1 MHFKAI
7 MKRTLLTLLEPIS
20 KIGFWFKIAAGLS
33 LKPEA
38 YCCMSRILN
47 AAPTKRLGQKTFLS
61 WVLLIILTG
70 TGIAAGQESGIPSP
84 SVWPSLIDSV
94 KITEPINFCG
104 ESVPLDSREVRER
117 LEKELLLTIWDRPQV
132 VLWIKRTTR
141 YMPIIEKM
149 LSENEM
155 PDDLKYVAIAESAL
169 RPHVGSSKG
178 AIGFWQFLRS
188 TGQKYG
194 LRINAEIDERRNIF
208 ASTQAAINYF
218 KALYQMLGSW
228 TLAASAFNMG
238 ELGLQT
244 EIVSQKTNDYY
255 KLYLPL
261 ETQRYIFRIISAKII
276 LSDPQRFGFQFADE
290 DLYPPL
296 SFDRVHVE
304 CFQDTPIHIVA
315 QAADTHFK
323 AIKDLNPEFRGHF
336 LAAGMHSLLIPK
348 GTADGFYARFKE
360 GVQQWMAE
368 NQERVYVVKEGDN
381 LTMIAERFNV
391 PLPALMIWN
400 RLDRKKPIHPG
411 DRIVIYPN
419 QSASNVEA
427 SQAD

>member
-1 MHFKAI
+1 M
-7 MKRTLLTLLEPIS
+7 L
-20 KIGFWFKIAAGLS
+20 
-33 LKPEA
+33 
-38 YCCMSRILN
+38 
-47 AAPTKRLGQKTFLS
+47 
-61 WVLLIILTG
+61 G
-70 TGIAAGQESGIPSP
+70 TGIAVGQELGMPPS
-84 SVWPSLIDSV
+84 SDWPSLMASV
-94 KITEPINFCG
+94 NIIEPLDFCG
-104 ESVPLDSREVRER
+104 EPVPLDSREVRER

-141 YMPIIEKM
+141 YLPIIEKM
-149 LSENEM
+149 LRENEM

-169 RPHVGSSKG
+169 RPHAGSSKG
-178 AIGFWQFLRS
+178 AIGFWQFLKS
-188 TGQKYG
+188 TGQQHG

-208 ASTQAAINYF
+208 ASSLAAINYF
-218 KALYQMLGSW
+218 KELYQMLGSW
-228 TLAASAFNMG
+228 TLAAAAFNMG

-255 KLYLPL
+255 QLYLPL

-276 LSDPQRFGFQFADE
+276 LSDPQRFGFEFTDQ

-323 AIKDLNPEFRGHF
+323 AIKDLNPEIRGHF
-336 LAAGMHSLLIPK
+336 LAAGTHSLLIPK
-348 GTADGFYARFKE
+348 GTAERFYARFKE
-360 GVQQWMAE
+360 LVRQWVAE

-381 LTMIAERFNV
+381 LTIIAERFNV

-400 RLDRKKPIHPG
+400 RLDGSKPIHPG
-411 DRIVIYPN
+411 DRIVIYPSPAESDVN
-419 QSASNVEA
+419 P

>member
-1 MHFKAI
+1 MNRSF
-7 MKRTLLTLLEPIS
+7 LTL
-20 KIGFWFKIAAGLS
+20 
-33 LKPEA
+33 
-38 YCCMSRILN
+38 
-47 AAPTKRLGQKTFLS
+47 
-61 WVLLIILTG
+61 LLIILTS
-70 TGIAAGQESGIPSP
+70 TGIAVGQEAGMQAPSA
-84 SVWPSLIDSV
+84 WPSLIAGV
-94 KITEPINFCG
+94 KVTEPIDFCG
-104 ESVPLDSREVRER
+104 EPVLLDSREVRER

-155 PDDLKYVAIAESAL
+155 PDDLKYVAVAESAL
-169 RPHVGSSKG
+169 RPHVGSPKG
-178 AIGFWQFLRS
+178 AIGFWQFLGS

-194 LRINAEIDERRNIF
+194 LRINSEIDERRNIF
-208 ASTQAAINYF
+208 ASTLAAINYF
-218 KALYQMLGSW
+218 KDLYQMLGSW
-228 TLAASAFNMG
+228 TLAAAAFNMG

-255 KLYLPL
+255 QLYLPL

-276 LSDPQRFGFQFADE
+276 LSDPQRFGFEFTDQ

-296 SFDRVHVE
+296 SFDRIHVE

-315 QAADTHFK
+315 QAANTHFK
-323 AIKDLNPEFRGHF
+323 AIKDLNPEIRGHF

-348 GTADGFYARFKE
+348 GAADGFYARFKE
-360 GVQQWMAE
+360 LVQQWVAE

-400 RLDRKKPIHPG
+400 RLDGKKPIHPG
-411 DRIVIYPN
+411 DRIVIYPS
-419 QSASNVEA
+419 QSGDDVNP
-427 SQAD
+427 SQSD